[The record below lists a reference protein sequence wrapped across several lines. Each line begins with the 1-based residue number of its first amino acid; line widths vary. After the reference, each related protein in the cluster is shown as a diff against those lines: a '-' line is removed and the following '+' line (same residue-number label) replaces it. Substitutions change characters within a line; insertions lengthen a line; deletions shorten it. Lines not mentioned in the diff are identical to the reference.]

1 MHQDTDQVWPASL
14 PTTLPLADD
23 QAAKILGISL
33 QLVHQLI
40 DEGELEAHHDEETEL
55 WLIESSSVHTCLKKL
70 YPELQGFDVS
80 TTTAADS
87 VQENRFFD
95 CEYLLGLID
104 YDYLLVLMLMIMGAI
119 MVTTVV
125 DAVVTALLSAG

>member
-1 MHQDTDQVWPASL
+1 MHQDTDQAS
-14 PTTLPLADD
+14 PTGPSTTLPLTDD
-23 QAAKILGISL
+23 QAAKVLGISL

-95 CEYLLGLID
+95 CEYLLGLVG
-104 YDYLLVLMLMIMGAI
+104 YDHLFVLMLMIMGAI
-119 MVTTVV
+119 MVTMVV
-125 DAVVTALLSAG
+125 DTVATALLSAG